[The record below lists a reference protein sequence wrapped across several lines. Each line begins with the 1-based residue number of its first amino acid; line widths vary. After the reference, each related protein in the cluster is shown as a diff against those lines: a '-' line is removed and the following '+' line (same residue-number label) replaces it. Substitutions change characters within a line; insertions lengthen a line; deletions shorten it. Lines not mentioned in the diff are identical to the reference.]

1 MRYTLSIRLVPEAQQ
16 KLEDI
21 KKLTSLSMN
30 EIVNQLIIGFD
41 TEDMESTV
49 QQIHAKITE
58 LKNLQNELN
67 ATMLI
72 NKKKLTE
79 KD

>member
-1 MRYTLSIRLVPEAQQ
+1 
-16 KLEDI
+16 
-21 KKLTSLSMN
+21 MN

-49 QQIHAKITE
+49 QQIHTKITE

-72 NKKKLTE
+72 NKKKTILF
-79 KD
+79 KKSAKL